1 LPEYYLAKVPTNYY
15 DYFAKLYSEIKPV
28 KVAIDIMIENIVG
41 NGYTFEYTGEGNPET
56 AEKKKILKELIEVSE
71 KLNFSKITRIQV
83 KDTLVFGNSFIEI
96 VPDEDG
102 IKELR
107 ELDPRTVGIITDGKS
122 VIAYAKIAQ
131 GNIVKCYLKEN
142 VMHVKNI
149 LPPIGSG
156 WYGRSQIENLLPK
169 IREKFEVTDVPT
181 N

>member
-1 LPEYYLAKVPTNYY
+1 MPDYYLAKVPTNYY

-28 KVAIDIMIENIVG
+28 KVAIDIMVENVVG
-41 NGYTFEYTGEGNPET
+41 NGYTFEYAGEGNPET
-56 AEKKKILKELIEVSE
+56 AEKKEILRKLQNTSDE
-71 KLNFSKITRIQV
+71 LNFSKITRAQV
-83 KDTLVFGNSFIEI
+83 TDSLVFGNSFIEI
-96 VPDEDG
+96 VHDKDE

-107 ELDPRTVGIITDGKS
+107 RLDPRTVGIITDGES

-142 VMHVKNI
+142 IMHIKNI
-149 LPPIGSG
+149 LPPLGSG

-169 IREKFEVTDVPT
+169 IREKFEVADVPT